1 MPPDERPRL
10 LPRAGGCALATI
22 NRRHEHERLAVNV
35 VTECPYMRMLAH
47 AAPQKWCRCDSPL
60 HVHDTVSDSSHTRPR
75 ASGMGGDVGACAGG
89 DAGDASVAVD
99 LDVDALVAAATDPDP
114 ATQAERLKAWMGS
127 GTSMLDLRAEKDFET
142 RRFEGA
148 VNIPLEDLDGR
159 LHELPPRGTPLA
171 VLLRQPDG
179 PEDGATFE
187 AQMRV
192 FAADFKSRPWRVEYA
207 FVPDP
212 ISSASGSD
220 SLFLEIAQSAG
231 VGVVSGAEP
240 RNKRGR
246 LWEPSDAVARW
257 LPRIERATRG
267 GGAADAAEGV
277 ENVLVDLG
285 CGAGR
290 DAVFA
295 ALRGWHVLAL
305 DSDAKGLARCAKL
318 AETHGVASNVR
329 GVRVDLNK
337 KTPAEVCE
345 MGARFAAD
353 VAGTTSRARGDDA
366 PSVSTKRNPNARL
379 TFLAVRYMNRPLV
392 RALPSLLPAGA
403 FVCWFHFM
411 RGAERTA
418 VGRPNKARDLIEAG
432 ELRVAF
438 ESAGDR
444 RWEVLCDGRTVIPD
458 GRPVSEFVAARAV
471 DPETG

>member
-1 MPPDERPRL
+1 MVQV
-10 LPRAGGCALATI
+10 
-22 NRRHEHERLAVNV
+22 RLAAN
-35 VTECPYMRMLAH
+35 
-47 AAPQKWCRCDSPL
+47 
-60 HVHDTVSDSSHTRPR
+60 VHDVVSDSSHTRPR
-75 ASGMGGDVGACAGG
+75 ALGMGGDVGACAGG

-148 VNIPLEDLDGR
+148 VNIPFEDLDGR

-179 PEDGATFE
+179 PDDGATFE
-187 AQMRV
+187 AQLRV
-192 FAADFKSRPWRVEYA
+192 FAADFKSRPWRVESA

-212 ISSASGSD
+212 IQSASGSD
-220 SLFLEIAQSAG
+220 SLFLGIAQSAG

-240 RNKRGR
+240 RNARGR

-267 GGAADAAEGV
+267 GAAAADAEGV
-277 ENVLVDLG
+277 KNVLVDLG

-318 AETHGVASNVR
+318 AETHGVASNVLN
-329 GVRVDLNK
+329 VRVDLNK

-353 VAGTTSRARGDDA
+353 VAGTTGRDA
-366 PSVSTKRNPNARL
+366 PAISTNRNRSNARL

-392 RALPSLLPAGA
+392 NALPSLLPAGA

-432 ELRVAF
+432 EMRVSF
-438 ESAGDR
+438 EKER
-444 RWEVLCDGRTVIPD
+444 EKRWEVLCDGVTVIPD

-471 DPETG
+471 DASETG